1 MLPPLWIHAAD
12 MPQIHEIASKATDHV
27 NEVRKERRESQEP
40 SSDPTNS
47 REAAWT
53 QFEKLRELT

>member
-27 NEVRKERRESQEP
+27 NEIRKERRESLDT

-47 REAAWT
+47 REDAWE
-53 QFEKLRELT
+53 QFEKLREMT